1 MFSEKTILTRLYNG
15 ESIENITKEI
25 TSIINSANK
34 TYKKETAK
42 TQELEN
48 IIKLMGQWL
57 NSYYDVPFEDIK
69 TGEVIALV
77 ETVLDSVNSLDA
89 HFKTKLK
96 GSDKKS
102 LEVNKVPLEDV
113 STAIIDSFLKTMGW

>member
-15 ESIENITKEI
+15 ESIEDITKEI

-48 IIKLMGQWL
+48 IIKLIGQWL
-57 NSYYDVPFEDIK
+57 NSYYDLPFENVK

-77 ETVLDSVNSLDA
+77 ETIIDSANSLNTP
-89 HFKTKLK
+89 FKTGLK
-96 GSDKKS
+96 DSNLKD
-102 LEVNKVPLEDV
+102 NKAPIEDL
-113 STAIIDSFLKTMGW
+113 SGTIINSFLKTMGW